1 MPAFRGK
8 LGCGERNVR
17 GANGRETVV
26 LKSSQS
32 FDKKGQVFFLFR
44 FTSASLISNPVFCP
58 LRNLSLGS
66 VQKVGHRAAVCW
78 TKTAGLLDLGKMV
91 SFIAIKSEIMLISIL
106 LTTVL
111 KDITWVRNEYTS
123 TSFLNSC
130 LFEA

>member
-17 GANGRETVV
+17 GANSHETAV

-32 FDKKGQVFFLFR
+32 FDQKRHVFVFLFYVGELDLKPR
-44 FTSASLISNPVFCP
+44 FFCP

-66 VQKVGHRAAVCW
+66 LQKVGHREAVCW
-78 TKTAGLLDLGKMV
+78 TKMAGLLDLGKMV

-106 LTTVL
+106 
-111 KDITWVRNEYTS
+111 
-123 TSFLNSC
+123 
-130 LFEA
+130 